1 MTVGGSP
8 GCWRLA
14 GASAV
19 NQRDYIFFIS
29 KLNCPEAV
37 IEALSVND
45 TTCVTIVRLGKRIGP
60 GFRANP
66 EAHRSVGPSVDFR
79 RGADS
84 RIFIPCLSRRIIYLC
99 LKSKL
104 DETPIVELSLGIQ

>member
-8 GCWRLA
+8 GRWRLA
-14 GASAV
+14 KANAV

-29 KLNCPEAV
+29 KLNCPGAV

-45 TTCVTIVRLGKRIGP
+45 TTCVTIVRLGKNWP
-60 GFRANP
+60 GISSQS
-66 EAHRSVGPSVDFR
+66 RSSPLVGPSVDFR
-79 RGADS
+79 RGTDS
-84 RIFIPCLSRRIIYLC
+84 RIFIPSLSRRIIYLC

-104 DETPIVELSLGIQ
+104 DETR